1 MSLPLIPR
9 LAGALLLGAAGW
21 AQAALPMGTLEYVQR
36 LGTAS
41 ATDDIEVW
49 MRFTLDPAGPG
60 LRFSSN
66 PLQGLDPADLPTTGR
81 RFDPGLGQ
89 LVDVPFAPGSIHQ
102 ALVQAWFG
110 CSGNFV
116 QSDCS
121 VGAYSFVYDL
131 AGSPS
136 GDTSIDLDPGEVIEY
151 RMLSFLPQ
159 GGAAPADTYRLP
171 TSGLQIRFAGLDAN
185 GQELLGYHALGVA
198 CASGADDCAFTRE
211 VRAVPEP
218 AVAALLL
225 AGLAALRLGRR
236 RG

>member
-1 MSLPLIPR
+1 MPSSLIPR
-9 LAGALLLGAAGW
+9 LAGALLLGATGW

-60 LRFSSN
+60 LRFSSS
-66 PLQGLDPADLPTTGR
+66 PLQGVDPADLPVTGP
-81 RFDPGLGQ
+81 RFDPALGQ
-89 LVDVPFAPGSIHQ
+89 SVDVPFAPGSIHH
-102 ALVQAWFG
+102 ALVQAWIG
-110 CSGNFV
+110 CAGNFI
-116 QSDCS
+116 QPDCS
-121 VGAYSFVYDL
+121 PAAYAFVWG
-131 AGSPS
+131 GSPS
-136 GDTSIDLDPGEVIEY
+136 GDTSMDLDPGETIEY
-151 RMLSFLPQ
+151 RMLSFVPQ
-159 GGAAPADTYRLP
+159 GGAAPAGTYRLP
-171 TSGLQIRFAGLDAN
+171 TSGLQIRFTGLDAN
-185 GQELLGYHALGVA
+185 GQELFGYHALGVA

-225 AGLAALRLGRR
+225 AGLAALRVGRR